1 MRSPRAARPL
11 VSRLGRRRAAPGG
24 RGRNLTQRGPLVKQ
38 DAPRGPPSR
47 SGVLFDPPRLGGWR
61 AADLAHFAH
70 CVGPYRCFP
79 RGERPDWERI
89 AERTAGRT
97 TTLIVADLRE
107 HLRMRRPD

>member
-1 MRSPRAARPL
+1 MRSPRTVRPL

-24 RGRNLTQRGPLVKQ
+24 RGGNLTQRGPLVKE
-38 DAPRGPPSR
+38 DAPCGPPSR
-47 SGVLFDPPRLGGWR
+47 SGILFNPLRFGGWC

-70 CVGPYRCFP
+70 GVGPYRCFP
-79 RGERPDWERI
+79 RGERPDRERI
-89 AERTAGRT
+89 AEHTAGRT